1 MVLPVGSDSTCGD
14 MVPPVGSDR
23 DSACGDMVH
32 PVGSDSACGDMVLPV
47 GSDRACGDMD
57 PPVGLGLGLRLVGAL
72 PWIYPLAKIQ
82 MW

>member
-1 MVLPVGSDSTCGD
+1 MHVVTWSFMYVGS
-14 MVPPVGSDR
+14 
-23 DSACGDMVH
+23 DSACGDMVL

-47 GSDRACGDMD
+47 GSDGACGDMHGCSCDMD